1 MTQRQAYR
9 PVEDLRG
16 RITWLILLR
25 WIAVAGLFGV
35 ITISRFL
42 FRLDIP
48 AVHLYLGNAALLASN
63 CAYTVYFQRMNYQ
76 RANAVINVQISLDLV
91 LLTYLLLFSG
101 GIANP
106 FYLFFI
112 FHMVIASILLS
123 NRAAYAQA
131 TLAVS
136 LFCVLIAAEFW
147 RFIPSDLPFS
157 YGPHKRLGTDTHYLL
172 GLLTAF
178 VAAIYFTVY
187 LSTSIVNTLR
197 RREGELEEAVEN
209 LEIANTSLEMKDRE
223 KSRYVLTV
231 THDIKGSLSSIQG
244 CLRVVLD
251 GLLGA
256 VAEGVKDMVGR
267 AERRSLGLLRYVNEL
282 LYLSTLRSEIEVNR
296 QEVVPGEIINRV
308 AGEFNAKAV
317 QKGIDLT
324 VIDRTAG
331 TTMRVDPY
339 GIEQLYRQL
348 LDNAVKYSSKGGRI
362 AVALG
367 INVDSGS
374 LQLSVADRGVGIAEE
389 DLSCVYEDFFSADI
403 PENRDVSSTG
413 LGLAIAKQIVTMHG
427 GTIEAEST
435 VGQGST
441 FRCSIPAG
449 NDTSEEGKS
458 DGRNG

>member
-1 MTQRQAYR
+1 MTQRQAYH
-9 PVEDLRG
+9 PVEDLHG

-42 FRLDIP
+42 LQLDIP
-48 AVHLYLGNAALLASN
+48 IVHLYLGNAALLASN
-63 CAYTVYFQRMNYQ
+63 CAYTVYFRRMNYQ

-91 LLTYLLLFSG
+91 LLTYLLFFSG
-101 GIANP
+101 GITNP
-106 FYLFFI
+106 FFLFFI

-123 NRAAYAQA
+123 NRAAYVQA

-136 LFCVLIAAEFW
+136 LFCMLIAAEFW
-147 RFIPSDLPFS
+147 RLIPSDLPFS
-157 YGPHKRLGTDTHYLL
+157 HGPYQRLGTNTYYLL

-187 LSTSIVNTLR
+187 MSTSIVNTLR
-197 RREGELEEAVEN
+197 RREGELEEAVGN
-209 LEIANTSLEMKDRE
+209 LETANSSLEVKDRE

-256 VAEGVKDMVGR
+256 VAEGVKDMVCR

-282 LYLSTLRSEIEVNR
+282 LYLSTLRSESEVSH
-296 QEVVPGEIINRV
+296 QEVAPGEIIDRV
-308 AGEFNAKAV
+308 AEEFNAKAV
-317 QKGIDLT
+317 QKGIELT
-324 VIDRTAG
+324 VTDTTAG
-331 TTMRVDPY
+331 ATMRVDPY
-339 GIEQLYRQL
+339 GLEELCRQL
-348 LDNAVKYSSKGGRI
+348 LDNAVKYSSTGGRI
-362 AVALG
+362 AVTSSV
-367 INVDSGS
+367 NVGTGS
-374 LQLSVADRGVGIAEE
+374 LQLSVADTGIGIGE
-389 DLSCVYEDFFSADI
+389 DDLPRIYDDFFSADI
-403 PENRDVSSTG
+403 PENREVSSTG

-427 GTIEAEST
+427 GTIEVEST
-435 VGQGST
+435 SGQGST

-449 NDTSEEGKS
+449 NDTSEG
-458 DGRNG
+458 GRVG